1 MGVTA
6 EAAPSKT
13 ADVWNS
19 GLCHMQQTPSEPQ
32 SSAPLLPS
40 PPERDRR
47 AWRGLKP
54 RLGIGGRLA
63 LGLAAVGVVI
73 LIGRGLSTETTR
85 QSSEAVRRM
94 QGESEPLARRA
105 NAVLEKLVAYDRSI
119 SEYLQAGHSS
129 DFRTITAAGIELQ
142 GALSAYYDRK
152 PTPALTPAA
161 LQLRALL
168 AAHIAKGERLAK
180 SAAQRAQ
187 WVDGRNAALERVYHY
202 IASAGGAGLAINGTQ
217 VVAQRSLSD
226 LEIAIAAIR
235 GNFAPGPIMARR
247 EQDFAAV
254 LAAHTP
260 ELQRSPGK
268 AWLGV
273 VREDFATAVRLR
285 VAIEHFDA
293 ASGPARHELLEDS
306 ATLLAAVEELL
317 QDPARLGLLQAAEH
331 AATSA
336 EAAEH
341 TLTMTGAG
349 VLAVVLLVSVALVL
363 SISLPVRRLTAATR
377 LIASGDRGARAP
389 RGGSAEIDEL
399 AESFNAMAD
408 QITRAEAELRAHQ
421 VELERHVAE
430 RTRQLHHLAHHD
442 PLTQLPNRRQLS
454 ARLASALSRAS
465 TTGQRLA
472 LLFVDVDNFKSIND
486 TLGHNFGDR
495 VLQGI
500 AKRLQAAAGANGL
513 LARLGGDEF
522 TVLFEDVHTV
532 EEVESRAA
540 TIVTTLQHP
549 LVIDGRAL
557 STSASVGASLYPDHA
572 EDAEGLLRAADV
584 ALFRAKELGRN
595 RFALYRAAL
604 YDAAAQRFRLE
615 QSLRKAVEAGDLL
628 LMFQPQVALH
638 TFEVI
643 GLEALLRWRKPD
655 GRIATATEFIH
666 IAEKTGLIHELTD
679 WVLRSA
685 TSTVAAWRAQ
695 GWHRACVAINVSPP
709 QFFESDFVGHVA
721 RALEVTG
728 LPASA
733 LELELTETVFQT
745 GPTTIDSLR
754 RLRELGV
761 SIALDD
767 FGIGYSSLTS
777 LEQLPITRVK
787 LDRMLVEGV
796 DTNPRSAAIVR
807 SIVALCHGLGLQVV
821 AEGVER
827 PAQLEFLAHCGP
839 LGVQGYLLAY
849 PVEASQAEAE
859 ARAAAARAKVILEAA
874 AKAPQSDVV
883 GNSLVFVAPG
893 TPRKRT
899 N

>member
-1 MGVTA
+1 
-6 EAAPSKT
+6 
-13 ADVWNS
+13 
-19 GLCHMQQTPSEPQ
+19 MQNTPPETHASEPP
-32 SSAPLLPS
+32 AALPALVAV
-40 PPERDRR
+40 RR
-47 AWRGLKP
+47 RGWRP
-54 RLGIGGRLA
+54 RIGIGSRLA
-63 LGLAAVGVVI
+63 LGLAAVAAVI
-73 LIGRGLSTETTR
+73 LMGHELATRTTR
-85 QSSEAVRRM
+85 QATDAVRTM
-94 QGESEPLARRA
+94 QSESEPLARRA
-105 NAVLEKLVAYDRSI
+105 SAVLEGLVAFDRSV
-119 SEYLQAGHSS
+119 SEYLQAGRSS
-129 DFRTITAAGIELQ
+129 DFSTITAAGDALQ
-142 GALSAYYDRK
+142 SALTAYYDS
-152 PTPALTPAA
+152 TPAPSITQPAT
-161 LQLRALL
+161 QLRTQLSN
-168 AAHIAKGERLAK
+168 HIASGQQLAK

-187 WVDGRNAALERVYHY
+187 WVDERNAALDRVYHY
-202 IASAGGAGLAINGTQ
+202 VASAGGAGMAINGTQ
-217 VVAQRSLSD
+217 VIAQRSLSE
-226 LEIAIAAIR
+226 LEVAIATIR
-235 GNFAPGPIMARR
+235 GNFSVGAAMARR
-247 EQDFAAV
+247 EQDFATV
-254 LAAHTP
+254 LSAHSA
-260 ELQRSPGK
+260 ELQKSPGK
-268 AWLGV
+268 AWLDLV
-273 VREDFATAVRLR
+273 HEDFATATRLR

-293 ASGPARHELLEDS
+293 ANGPARRELLEDS
-306 ATLLAAVEELL
+306 AALTAVVEEQL

-331 AATSA
+331 AASSA
-336 EAAEH
+336 QIAEH
-341 TLTMTGAG
+341 TLTMTGAA
-349 VLAVVLLVSVALVL
+349 VLGLVLIVSVALAL
-363 SISLPVRRLTAATR
+363 SISLPVRRLTVAIRSMT
-377 LIASGDRGARAP
+377 SGNRDARAP

-399 AESFNAMAD
+399 AESFNTMAD
-408 QITRAEAELRAHQ
+408 HISSAEAQLRAHQ

-454 ARLASALSRAS
+454 ARLANALMRAKAS
-465 TTGQRLA
+465 NQRIA

-500 AKRLQAAAGANGL
+500 ARRLQGAAGGGAGL

-522 TVLFEDVHTV
+522 TVLIEDVKSV

-540 TIVTTLQHP
+540 AIVTTLQHP
-549 LVIDGRAL
+549 LTIDGRAL

-572 EDAEGLLRAADV
+572 DDAEGLLRAADV

-595 RFALYRAAL
+595 RFALYKVEL

-615 QSLRKAVEAGDLL
+615 QSLRKAVEAGDLM

-638 TFEVI
+638 TFEVT

-709 QFFESDFVGHVA
+709 QFLESDFVGHVA

-745 GPTTIDSLR
+745 GATTIDSLR

-787 LDRMLVEGV
+787 LDRMLIEGI

-827 PAQLEFLAHCGP
+827 PAQLEFLSHCGP
-839 LGVQGYLLAY
+839 LAVQGYLLAY
-849 PVEASQAEAE
+849 PVEAHQAEE
-859 ARAAAARAKVILEAA
+859 ESKAAAARAKLILENA
-874 AKAPQSDVV
+874 AKAPPSDGV
-883 GNSLVFVAPG
+883 GNALVFVGPG
-893 TPRKRT
+893 GGRKRS

>member
-1 MGVTA
+1 M
-6 EAAPSKT
+6 S
-13 ADVWNS
+13 DS
-19 GLCHMQQTPSEPQ
+19 RGLCHMQQTLPQTPSSELSPLP
-32 SSAPLLPS
+32 APLTT
-40 PPERDRR
+40 RR
-47 AWRGLKP
+47 RGWRP
-54 RLGIGGRLA
+54 RFGIGSRLA
-63 LGLAAVGVVI
+63 LGLAAVAGVI
-73 LIGRGLSTETTR
+73 LLGHGLATRTTR
-85 QSSEAVRRM
+85 QAAEAVRTM
-94 QGESEPLARRA
+94 QIESEPLARRA
-105 NAVLEKLVAYDRSI
+105 SAVLEGLVTFDRSV
-119 SEYLQAGHSS
+119 SEYLQAGRSS
-129 DFRTITAAGIELQ
+129 DFGTITAAGDALQ
-142 GALSAYYDRK
+142 SALAAYYDS
-152 PTPALTPAA
+152 TPVPPLTPAVA
-161 LQLRALL
+161 QLRTQLSN
-168 AAHIAKGERLAK
+168 HIEKGGQLAK
-180 SAAQRAQ
+180 RAAQRAQ
-187 WVDGRNAALERVYHY
+187 WVDERNTALDSLYHY
-202 IASAGGAGLAINGTQ
+202 IASAGGAGLAINGNQ
-217 VVAQRSLSD
+217 VIAERSLSE
-226 LEIAIAAIR
+226 LESAITAIR
-235 GNFAPGPIMARR
+235 GNSAAGPVMARR

-254 LAAHTP
+254 LAAHTT

-268 AWLGV
+268 AWLEL
-273 VREDFATAVRLR
+273 VRDDFKTAVGLRL
-285 VAIEHFDA
+285 AIERFDA
-293 ASGPARHELLEDS
+293 ANGPARRELLEDS
-306 ATLLAAVEELL
+306 ATLTVAVEEQL
-317 QDPARLGLLQAAEH
+317 QDPARLGLLQAAQH
-331 AATSA
+331 AASSA
-336 EAAEH
+336 EIAER
-341 TLTMTGAG
+341 TLTMTGAAVFG
-349 VLAVVLLVSVALVL
+349 VVLIVSVALAL
-363 SISLPVRRLTAATR
+363 SISLPVRRLTLAIR
-377 LIASGDRGARAP
+377 SMASGNRGARAP
-389 RGGSAEIDEL
+389 RGGSAEIDEM
-399 AESFNAMAD
+399 ADSFNTMAD
-408 QITRAEAELRAHQ
+408 HISRAEAELRAHQ
-421 VELERHVAE
+421 AQLERHVAE

-454 ARLASALSRAS
+454 ARLASALARATAS
-465 TTGQRLA
+465 EQRIA

-500 AKRLQAAAGANGL
+500 AKRLQAAAGSGAL

-522 TVLFEDVHTV
+522 TVLFEDVKSV
-532 EEVESRAA
+532 EEVETRAA
-540 TIVTTLQHP
+540 AIVSTLQHP
-549 LVIDGRAL
+549 LIIDGRSL

-615 QSLRKAVEAGDLL
+615 QSLRKAVEAGDLM
-628 LMFQPQVALH
+628 LMFQPQVGLQ
-638 TFEVI
+638 TFDVTS
-643 GLEALLRWRKPD
+643 LEALLRWRKPN

-709 QFFESDFVGHVA
+709 QFFESDFVSQVV

-728 LPASA
+728 LPANA

-745 GPTTIDSLR
+745 GATTIDSLR

-807 SIVALCHGLGLQVV
+807 SVIALCHGLGLQVV

-827 PAQLEFLAHCGP
+827 PTQLEFLAHCGP

-849 PVEASQAEAE
+849 PVEAHEAENE
-859 ARAAAARAKVILEAA
+859 ARAAGTRAKTILDNAAKSPQEDAA
-874 AKAPQSDVV
+874 AS
-883 GNSLVFVAPG
+883 SLVFVGPG
-893 TPRKRT
+893 GVRKR
-899 N
+899 NN

>member
-1 MGVTA
+1 
-6 EAAPSKT
+6 
-13 ADVWNS
+13 
-19 GLCHMQQTPSEPQ
+19 MQQTASDKPSSQ
-32 SSAPLLPS
+32 LPPTT
-40 PPERDRR
+40 PPEHTHRR
-47 AWRGLKP
+47 GWRP
-54 RLGIGGRLA
+54 RLGIGSRLA
-63 LGLAAVGVVI
+63 LGLAAVAAVI
-73 LIGRGLSTETTR
+73 LVGQGLATRSTGEAG
-85 QSSEAVRRM
+85 EAVRRM
-94 QGESEPLARRA
+94 QTESEPLARRA
-105 NAVLEKLVAYDRSI
+105 DSVLEGLIAYDRAV
-119 SEYLQAGHSS
+119 SEYLQAGRAS
-129 DFRTITAAGIELQ
+129 DFHTISEAGARLQ
-142 GALSAYYDRK
+142 QALAAYYDGK
-152 PTPALTPAA
+152 PTPTLAPEA
-161 LQLRALL
+161 LQLRGLL
-168 AAHIAKGERLAK
+168 SNHIDKGEELAK
-180 SAAQRAQ
+180 SAAQRVQ
-187 WVDGRNAALERVYHY
+187 WVDERNTALERVYHY
-202 IASAGGAGLAINGTQ
+202 ISSAGGAGLVINGTQ
-217 VVAQRSLSD
+217 VVARRSLSE
-226 LEIAIAAIR
+226 LELAINAVR
-235 GNFAPGPIMARR
+235 GNFAAGPVMARK
-247 EQDFAAV
+247 EQAFAAV
-254 LAAHTP
+254 LAAHTA

-268 AWLGV
+268 AWLALI
-273 VREDFATAVRLR
+273 REDFATAARLR

-293 ASGPARHELLEDS
+293 ANGPARHELLEDS
-306 ATLLAAVEELL
+306 AALTTAVEVRL
-317 QDPARLGLLQAAEH
+317 QEPARLGLLQAAQH

-336 EAAEH
+336 AVAERM
-341 TLTMTGAG
+341 LTGTGAA
-349 VLAVVLLVSVALVL
+349 VLGLVLLVSIALAL
-363 SISLPVRRLTAATR
+363 SISVPVRRLTAATR
-377 LIASGDRGARAP
+377 QLAGGNRAARAP

-399 AESFNAMAD
+399 AESFNTMAD
-408 QITRAEAELRAHQ
+408 KIARAEADLRAHQ
-421 VELERHVAE
+421 AELERHVAE

-454 ARLASALSRAS
+454 AHLASALARAAAN
-465 TTGQRLA
+465 GQRMA

-500 AKRLQAAAGANGL
+500 ASRLEAAAGTNSL

-522 TVLFEDVHTV
+522 TVLYEDVRSV

-540 TIVTTLQHP
+540 AIVSKLQQP
-549 LVIDGRAL
+549 LSIDGRAL

-572 EDAEGLLRAADV
+572 DDAEGLLRAADV

-595 RFALYRAAL
+595 RFALYKAAL

-638 TFEVI
+638 TFEAT

-655 GRIATATEFIH
+655 GRIASAGEFIH

-709 QFFESDFVGHVA
+709 QFLESDFVSHVEQ
-721 RALEVTG
+721 ALEVTG

-796 DTNPRSAAIVR
+796 DVNPRSAAIVR

-827 PAQLEFLAHCGP
+827 PAQLEFLSHCGP

-849 PVEASQAEAE
+849 PVEAHQAVDE
-859 ARAAAARAKVILEAA
+859 ARTAGARAKVILEAA
-874 AKAPQSDVV
+874 AKSPQSEAV
-883 GNSLVFVAPG
+883 GNALVFVGPTG
-893 TPRKRT
+893 GRKRSV
-899 N
+899 

>member
-1 MGVTA
+1 
-6 EAAPSKT
+6 
-13 ADVWNS
+13 
-19 GLCHMQQTPSEPQ
+19 MQHSRSETPRSE
-32 SSAPLLPS
+32 SLLPA
-40 PPERDRR
+40 RR
-47 AWRGLKP
+47 GPGGRGWRGLKP
-54 RLGIGGRLA
+54 RLGIGSRLA
-63 LGLAAVGVVI
+63 LGLAAVAAVI
-73 LIGRGLSTETTR
+73 LIGHGLATRTTR
-85 QSSEAVRRM
+85 QASDAVRTM
-94 QGESEPLARRA
+94 QSESEPVARRA
-105 NAVLEKLVAYDRSI
+105 SAVLESLVAYDRAV
-119 SEYLQAGHSS
+119 SEYLQAGRSS
-129 DFRTITAAGIELQ
+129 DFGTITTAGSALE
-142 GALSAYYDRK
+142 GALAAYYDSQPA
-152 PTPALTPAA
+152 PTLAPAV
-161 LQLRALL
+161 LQLRTQLSS
-168 AAHIAKGERLAK
+168 HINSGEQLAK

-187 WVDGRNAALERVYHY
+187 WVDERNAALDRVYHY

-217 VVAQRSLSD
+217 VVAQRSLSE
-226 LEIAIAAIR
+226 LEAAIAAIR
-235 GNFAPGPIMARR
+235 GNFATARVMARR
-247 EQDFAAV
+247 ERDFAAV
-254 LAAHTP
+254 LAAHTV
-260 ELQRSPGK
+260 ELERSPGN
-268 AWLGV
+268 AWLEL
-273 VREDFATAVRLR
+273 VREDFATASHLR
-285 VAIEHFDA
+285 RAIEHFDTA
-293 ASGPARHELLEDS
+293 NGPARRDLLEDS
-306 ATLLAAVEELL
+306 ATLIAAVEREL
-317 QDPARLGLLQAAEH
+317 QDPARLGLLQAAQH

-336 EAAEH
+336 EIAER
-341 TLTMTGAG
+341 TLTMTGAA
-349 VLAVVLLVSVALVL
+349 VLGVVLLVSVALAL

-377 LIASGDRGARAP
+377 LIASGNRGARAP
-389 RGGSAEIDEL
+389 RGGSAEIDAL
-399 AESFNAMAD
+399 AESFNTMAD
-408 QITRAEAELRAHQ
+408 HIARAEAELRAHQ
-421 VELERHVAE
+421 AELERHVAE

-442 PLTQLPNRRQLS
+442 PLTQLPNRRHLS
-454 ARLASALSRAS
+454 ARLASALSRAAAS
-465 TTGQRLA
+465 GQRLA

-500 AKRLQAAAGANGL
+500 AKRLQVAAGANTL

-522 TVLFEDVHTV
+522 TVLCEDVKSV
-532 EEVESRAA
+532 EEVASRATA
-540 TIVTTLQHP
+540 IVTTLQHP
-549 LVIDGRAL
+549 LTIDGRAL

-615 QSLRKAVEAGDLL
+615 QSLRKAVEAGDLM

-638 TFEVI
+638 TFEVT

-709 QFFESDFVGHVA
+709 QFFESDFVSHVA
-721 RALEVTG
+721 HALEVTG

-745 GPTTIDSLR
+745 GATTIDSLR
-754 RLRELGV
+754 RLREQGV

-787 LDRMLVEGV
+787 LDRMLVQGI

-849 PVEASQAEAE
+849 PVEANRAEDE
-859 ARAAAARAKVILEAA
+859 ARAAASRARIILEAA
-874 AKAPQSDVV
+874 AKAPQPDATP
-883 GNSLVFVAPG
+883 GPLVFVGPTG
-893 TPRKRT
+893 GRKRT